1 MNEFRRYLSK
11 KILAFLMVFFHI
23 YINSMYCIPS
33 DSQRKDEYVFQRFKS
48 SYELGER
55 LLKEGSFQRAID
67 SLEKCLRLARE
78 MEDRQCQIKCY
89 MRLGLLY
96 WNIGQLGESSKY
108 YKKAILLVQELN
120 LKEKYEKCRIALEI
134 YQLYTE
140 GKEHRSLG
148 QLKKSLKNFEKAI
161 NLSKK
166 IKSKEHELKCLRQL
180 SITYWNSN
188 NLQKFKFLNEEALKI
203 AQSFNHKR
211 EEGKCLIHIGIFH
224 RKLNNYSKALYF
236 YEEALSII
244 RGLNNKKDETVCLNN
259 IGIIYKDIGNYAK
272 SLDYLKEALLIDQQ
286 IGNEIDISIDLF
298 NIGETFRKK
307 GLSSGKKKDFHDALN
322 YFNECLRLAKK
333 YNDLKTEV
341 FVLNNIGSVNSDL
354 ENYYEALKYFQQGYE
369 KAEEINDIEAKGM
382 LLNNMG
388 IVYFNQGNYEEST
401 KFYQKAIDLALEIEG
416 GHILWE
422 AYLEIAN
429 AYAKQD
435 KAVEALEN
443 YKNSISITEDI
454 RSQIKLEEFRASYL
468 GTDKRIDAY
477 HNIIHLLY
485 TLHKN
490 NAGKAYDIEAF
501 NYLERAKARAFLDS
515 LELSQVNIS
524 RGIAFKLQNQ
534 EKEIMK
540 DISNIYNKLLAAK
553 LSPEEKKEIQ
563 EQLTDKEDELETLK
577 REIRTKSPV
586 YANLKYPEAITLE
599 ETQKELLDAKTA
611 FFAYSI
617 GRENSYTFVIT
628 KKDLSIFL
636 LPSKDRIQSLV
647 TDYKKIITDK
657 ENQNFHLGYE
667 LFRALVLPGL
677 DKNIKKI
684 IFIPDDIL
692 HSLPFETLVT
702 HEKSKHWLIEDYKIA
717 YAPSISSL
725 REIIERKK
733 SNSTKRHMDILAL
746 GDPDFGSLEKEN
758 IGNNMLQN
766 FFSSND
772 FSFFRLKYSGT
783 EIERIS
789 SLFKKTKSK
798 VIQRENATEER
809 LKKSDLEDYKII
821 HLATHS
827 IIDDKRPAR
836 SFIVFSLDNDPEEDG
851 FLQMREIYNLN
862 LNSDLVT
869 LSACQTGL
877 GQLIKGEGIEG
888 INRAFFFAGS
898 SSVLMSLWAVN
909 DQATYQLM
917 ERFYTYLRSSESI
930 MDGLRKAKLEMI
942 DSDVLSHP
950 YYWAGFVISG
960 KADQIIFPNYINR
973 WLLLGGSF
981 LLLGGLIL
989 IAVKRNGFITRNR
1002 D

>member
-1 MNEFRRYLSK
+1 MIKKHKEKKTEKLIFALFFISSFLILELYPLQKKSFTTLEDQYSQYYKEGKNFRLNGEFQNAIELFEKSLNIAK
-11 KILAFLMVFFHI
+11 KIPDKEKEC
-23 YINSMYCIPS
+23 ST
-33 DSQRKDEYVFQRFKS
+33 
-48 SYELGER
+48 
-55 LLKEGSFQRAID
+55 LLK
-67 SLEKCLRLARE
+67 
-78 MEDRQCQIKCY
+78 
-89 MRLGLLY
+89 LGLMY
-96 WNIGQLGESSKY
+96 WNIGRLKESSEF
-108 YKKAILLVQELN
+108 YKNALSLAQKLN
-120 LKEKYEKCRIALEI
+120 LKNEQEESQNALKI
-134 YQLYTE
+134 YVFYSE
-140 GKEHRSLG
+140 GKKYRSSG
-148 QLKKSLKNFEKAI
+148 QYQESIKSFQKAV
-161 NLSKK
+161 NLAKK
-166 IKSKEHELKCLRQL
+166 IGSKEHEVKCLRQF

-188 NLQKFKFLNEEALKI
+188 NLQKFKSLNEEALDI
-203 AQSFNHKR
+203 ARSLK
-211 EEGKCLIHIGIFH
+211 H
-224 RKLNNYSKALYF
+224 RKAEGRCLNNIGLYYWRLYNYSKALIY
-236 YEEALSII
+236 YEGALTII
-244 RGLNNKKDETVCLNN
+244 QDLKNKKDEADCLNK
-259 IGIIYKDIGNYAK
+259 IGFTYRNIGNYDK
-272 SLDYLKEALLIDQQ
+272 SLDYLIRAHKKAQEIEDDNLISMALNS
-286 IGNEIDISIDLF
+286 IGN
-298 NIGETFRKK
+298 TFRDK
-307 GLSSGKKKDFHDALN
+307 GLLSGKKEDFYKAISYYEDS
-322 YFNECLRLAKK
+322 LRLAKK
-333 YNDLKTEV
+333 YHDIRLEIE
-341 FVLNNIGSVNSDL
+341 VLNNIGSVNSDL
-354 ENYYEALKYFQQGYE
+354 ENYYEALKYYQQGYK

-388 IVYFNQGNYEEST
+388 IVHFNQGNYEEST

-435 KAVEALEN
+435 KAAEALEN

-468 GTDKRIDAY
+468 GTDKRIEAY
-477 HNIIHLLY
+477 YNLIHLLY
-485 TLHKN
+485 NLHKN
-490 NAGKAYDIEAF
+490 NTDKAYDIEAF

-524 RGIAFKLQNQ
+524 RGIDFKLQNQ

-540 DISNIYNKLLAAK
+540 DISNIYNKLFTAK
-553 LSPEEKKEIQ
+553 LSPEEKKKIQ
-563 EQLTDKEDELETLK
+563 EQLIDKENELETLK

-617 GRENSYTFVIT
+617 GRENSYAFVIT
-628 KKDLSIFL
+628 KKDLSIFP

-657 ENQNFHLGYE
+657 ENQNFQPGYE

-677 DKNIKKI
+677 DKNTKKI

-702 HEKSKHWLIEDYKIA
+702 HEKRKHWLIEDYKIA

-783 EIERIS
+783 EIKRIS

-809 LKKSDLEDYKII
+809 LKKHDLKDYKII
-821 HLATHS
+821 HFATHS
-827 IIDDKRPAR
+827 IIDDERPAR
-836 SFIVFSLDNDPEEDG
+836 SFIVLSLDNDPEEDG

-877 GQLIKGEGIEG
+877 GRLTKGEGIEG

-917 ERFYTYLRSSESI
+917 ERFYTHLRSSESI

-960 KADQIIFPNYINR
+960 KAAQIIFPNYINR
-973 WLLLGGSF
+973 WLLLGSSF
-981 LLLGGLIL
+981 LLLGSLIL
-989 IAVKRNGFITRNR
+989 IAIKRNGFTAHKP
-1002 D
+1002 

>member
-1 MNEFRRYLSK
+1 MIKRHKEKKTNKLIFALFFISSFLILELYPLQKKSFTTLEDQYSQYSKEGKNFRLNGEFQNAIELFEKSLNFAK
-11 KILAFLMVFFHI
+11 KIPDKEKEC
-23 YINSMYCIPS
+23 ST
-33 DSQRKDEYVFQRFKS
+33 
-48 SYELGER
+48 
-55 LLKEGSFQRAID
+55 LLK
-67 SLEKCLRLARE
+67 
-78 MEDRQCQIKCY
+78 
-89 MRLGLLY
+89 LGLMY
-96 WNIGQLGESSKY
+96 WNIGRLKKSSEF
-108 YKKAILLVQELN
+108 YKNALSLAQKLN
-120 LKEKYEKCRIALEI
+120 LKNEQEESQNALKI
-134 YQLYTE
+134 YVFYSE
-140 GKEHRSLG
+140 GKKHRSSG
-148 QLKKSLKNFEKAI
+148 QYQESIKSFQKAV
-161 NLSKK
+161 NLARK
-166 IKSKEHELKCLRQL
+166 IGSKEHEVKCLRQF

-211 EEGKCLIHIGIFH
+211 EEGKCLTHIGIFH

-244 RGLNNKKDETVCLNN
+244 RGLNNKKDESVCLNN

-298 NIGETFRKK
+298 NIGETLRKK
-307 GLSSGKKKDFHDALN
+307 GLSSGKKKDFHDTLN
-322 YFNECLRLAKK
+322 YFNECLRLARK
-333 YNDLKTEV
+333 YDDLKTEV

-401 KFYQKAIDLALEIEG
+401 KSYQKAIDLALEIEG

-443 YKNSISITEDI
+443 YKKSISITEDI

-485 TLHKN
+485 TLHNN

-524 RGIAFKLQNQ
+524 RGIDFKLQNQ

-540 DISNIYNKLLAAK
+540 DISSIYNKLLAAK

-586 YANLKYPEAITLE
+586 YANLKYPEVITLE

-677 DKNIKKI
+677 DTNIKKI

-917 ERFYTYLRSSESI
+917 ERFYTHLRSSESI

-973 WLLLGGSF
+973 WLLLGSSF
-981 LLLGGLIL
+981 LLLGSLIL
-989 IAVKRNGFITRNR
+989 IAVKRNGFITRNP
-1002 D
+1002 